1 MSGLVVLLRW
11 NQQEVQGLLSPLLCR
26 FVKQMLN
33 KSLVAF
39 PIMIYHC
46 ASASSHDSQHGQV
59 VKKTQC
65 RLGYTESHTA
75 APGFGPGEV
84 TEGPFIFVSCFVF
97 TLQLLFVIM
106 LLQERY
112 FHLHTTFVKIKQAK
126 NVATG
131 MAQTPGIIC

>member
-1 MSGLVVLLRW
+1 
-11 NQQEVQGLLSPLLCR
+11 
-26 FVKQMLN
+26 
-33 KSLVAF
+33 
-39 PIMIYHC
+39 MIYHC

-112 FHLHTTFVKIKQAK
+112 FHLHTTFVKIKQA
-126 NVATG
+126 NVAIG
-131 MAQTPGIIC
+131 MAQNPGIIC

>member
-1 MSGLVVLLRW
+1 MSVVLLRW

-39 PIMIYHC
+39 PIMILYHC
-46 ASASSHDSQHGQV
+46 ASASSLDSQHGQV

-84 TEGPFIFVSCFVF
+84 TEGPFIFVSFFVF
-97 TLQLLFVIM
+97 TSVYIKSHFAAPFCNHAFTGEILSPSH
-106 LLQERY
+106 
-112 FHLHTTFVKIKQAK
+112 HLCKDKA
-126 NVATG
+126 G
-131 MAQTPGIIC
+131 